1 MRERLVAVLKLFIFW
16 VSVMQLARLVFLTY
30 NFALTAQLDFSEIM
44 LAMLYGMR
52 MDLSMTG
59 Y

>member
-16 VSVMQLARLVFLTY
+16 VGVMQLARLVFLIY
-30 NFALTAQLDFSEIM
+30 NFTLTAQLDFSEM
-44 LAMLYGMR
+44 LLAMLYGMR
-52 MDLSMTG
+52 MDLSMAG